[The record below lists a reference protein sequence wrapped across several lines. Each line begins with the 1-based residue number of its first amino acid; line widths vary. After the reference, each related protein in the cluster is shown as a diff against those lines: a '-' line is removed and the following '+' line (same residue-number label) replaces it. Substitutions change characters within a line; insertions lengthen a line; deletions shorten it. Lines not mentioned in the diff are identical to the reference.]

1 MTVEQLENI
10 IADIK
15 AQIKY
20 ENDCVVAFEMM
31 FPNCYSPVIDNP
43 IWTSLIELLDS
54 ALGLEDFF
62 SWWIWD
68 TQCGKDH
75 AELYEH
81 DGTVIYVRNAEE
93 IIKYAESLNKK

>member
-20 ENDCVVAFEMM
+20 ENDCVAAFETM

-75 AELYEH
+75 AELYEQ

>member
-20 ENDCVVAFEMM
+20 ENDCVDAFEMM

-68 TQCGKDH
+68 TLCGDDH
-75 AELYEH
+75 AEIHEK
-81 DGTVIYVRNAEE
+81 DGTVIPVRNAEE
-93 IIKYAESLNKK
+93 IIKYAERLNKR

>member
-15 AQIKY
+15 EQIKY
-20 ENDCVVAFEMM
+20 EQGITDAFSKAFTDCY
-31 FPNCYSPVIDNP
+31 PPVMNNP

-62 SWWIWD
+62 SWWIWE
-68 TQCGKDH
+68 TQCGEYH
-75 AELYEH
+75 AELYEQ

-93 IIKYAESLNKK
+93 IIKYAGSLNKK